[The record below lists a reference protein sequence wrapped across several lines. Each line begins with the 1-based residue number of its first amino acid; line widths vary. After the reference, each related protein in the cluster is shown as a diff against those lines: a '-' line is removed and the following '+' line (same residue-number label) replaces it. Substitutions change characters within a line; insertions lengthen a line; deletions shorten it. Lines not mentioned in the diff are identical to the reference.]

1 MTKHHK
7 NIILFTHLC
16 LKAKNEIAEVKTKQ
30 RKKLPARPM
39 DMCLHF
45 SEFFFHSSDFIFQL
59 VLVIVLLS
67 FDTLSCSKSSYIIQG
82 INSEQC
88 YFEESDNA
96 LLDLYWISGDISFE
110 RAHKPEHFR
119 FPVPMPNWHLVSTYV
134 TGLPCLMRTMLTC
147 QKVCQV

>member
-1 MTKHHK
+1 MCSL
-7 NIILFTHLC
+7 ILFAHLC
-16 LKAKNEIAEVKTKQ
+16 LRAKNKIAEVKTKQ
-30 RKKLPARPM
+30 RKKPPARPM

-59 VLVIVLLS
+59 VLVIVLSS

-119 FPVPMPNWHLVSTYV
+119 FPIPMPNW
-134 TGLPCLMRTMLTC
+134 
-147 QKVCQV
+147 QFWIKV